1 MSRPPR
7 LCALNTVLSLSS
19 CRTYNGAGGIRTRN
33 RANRSGQLYQL
44 SYGPDARRLREQ
56 AAGVFVIG
64 QSLAAGDRMSN
75 DSVNNHEVDIR
86 DRARYPFMRY
96 AELPH

>member
-1 MSRPPR
+1 
-7 LCALNTVLSLSS
+7 
-19 CRTYNGAGGIRTRN
+19 
-33 RANRSGQLYQL
+33 L

-64 QSLAAGDRMSN
+64 HSLAAGDRVSTY
-75 DSVNNHEVDIR
+75 SVNYHEVDMR